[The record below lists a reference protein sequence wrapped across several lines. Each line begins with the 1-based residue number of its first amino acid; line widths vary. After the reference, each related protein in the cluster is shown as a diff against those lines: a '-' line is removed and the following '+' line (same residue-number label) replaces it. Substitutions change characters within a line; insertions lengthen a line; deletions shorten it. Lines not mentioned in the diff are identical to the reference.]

1 MDCVFCKIINGE
13 INSQIVYKS
22 DEVIAFLDVNPLSEG
37 HLLVV
42 PVKHYDNIFS
52 IPPEVFSKVMVVA
65 QLMAKKLVDK
75 LGASGVRIVINNG
88 VSAGQVVN
96 HLHVHVIPVPE
107 GSSIDSLSTH
117 KATINELVS
126 VMRKLQ

>member
-13 INSQIVYKS
+13 LNSQIVYKS

-42 PVKHYDNIFS
+42 PVKHYKDMLS
-52 IPPEVFSKVMVVA
+52 IPSDIFSKVMIVA
-65 QLMAKKLVDK
+65 QLMAKKLINK
-75 LGASGVRIVINNG
+75 LEASGVRIVINNG
-88 VSAGQVVN
+88 FTAGQVVN

-107 GSSIDSLSTH
+107 GSNIDSLRTH
-117 KATINELVS
+117 KASSDELIR
-126 VMRKLQ
+126 VMKKLQ